1 MSTHD
6 KIRPQPGIS
15 DIELYVGGESKIVGS
30 TKNQIIKLSSNE
42 NPYGASPKA
51 IEAYRAAVGDI
62 AIYPS
67 SDHAELR
74 AAIGDIHGVDPA
86 RVICGN
92 GSGEIITIISQV
104 YAGVGDE
111 VMYTEHGFS
120 MYPIYANAVG
130 ATPVVVKE
138 NNRVADV
145 DAILAA
151 CTERTKIIFLANPNN
166 PTGTM
171 ISDADVRRL
180 AENIPAQAILVLDG
194 AYAEFVDD
202 EDFDAGLALVNERDN
217 VVMTRTFSKIY
228 GLSGIRAGW
237 AYGPAHI
244 IENLMRIRGPF
255 NVTLG
260 GQRAGLAALGDQ
272 DFVRSSRE
280 HNALER
286 ARFVAE
292 IEALGNHGL
301 RAVPSEAN
309 FVLVLFE
316 GAISA
321 EAALNAIT
329 DAGYAVRHLPGQG
342 LPQAL
347 RITIGTAAQMEAIAA
362 CLRALAGEKA

>member
-255 NVTLG
+255 NLSVPALAVAE
-260 GQRAGLAALGDQ
+260 AGVRDVAFVQKCKVANSKWRSWLTEKLRALG
-272 DFVRSSRE
+272 
-280 HNALER
+280 
-286 ARFVAE
+286 VAVDDS
-292 IEALGNHGL
+292 HG
-301 RAVPSEAN
+301 N
-309 FVLVLFE
+309 FVLARFKD
-316 GAISA
+316 
-321 EAALNAIT
+321 AAQADDADLALKDKGLIVRKV
-329 DAGYAVRHLPGQG
+329 AGYGFPEG
-342 LPQAL
+342 L
-347 RITIGTAAQMEAIAA
+347 RITVGDEIACRQVVSA
-362 CLRALAGEKA
+362 VEGFLKGEGA